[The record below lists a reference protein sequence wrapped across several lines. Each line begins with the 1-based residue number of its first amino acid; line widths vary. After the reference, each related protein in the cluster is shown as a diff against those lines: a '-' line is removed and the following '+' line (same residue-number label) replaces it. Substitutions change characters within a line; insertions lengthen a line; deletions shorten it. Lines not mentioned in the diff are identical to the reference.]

1 MPVILS
7 CQAGFGYGE
16 GILLIISILILILL
30 FLFKKKLLFQFLA
43 KLNKLILPSLYKKD
57 MKKLKK
63 VEMLIIAY
71 RYWVTRNSL

>member
-7 CQAGFGYGE
+7 FGYGE
-16 GILLIISILILILL
+16 DILLIISFLILILL
-30 FLFKKKLLFQFLA
+30 FVFLFKKKFIFQFLA

-71 RYWVTRNSL
+71 RYWVTKNSL

>member
-7 CQAGFGYGE
+7 FGYGE
-16 GILLIISILILILL
+16 DILLIISFLILILL
-30 FLFKKKLLFQFLA
+30 FLFLFKKKILFQFLA

-57 MKKLKK
+57 IKKLKK

-71 RYWVTRNSL
+71 RYWVTKNSL

>member
-7 CQAGFGYGE
+7 FGYGE
-16 GILLIISILILILL
+16 DILLIISFLILILL
-30 FLFKKKLLFQFLA
+30 FLFLFKKKILFQFLA

-71 RYWVTRNSL
+71 RYWVTKNAI

>member
-7 CQAGFGYGE
+7 FGYGE
-16 GILLIISILILILL
+16 DILLIISFLIFILL
-30 FLFKKKLLFQFLA
+30 FLFKKKILFQFLA
-43 KLNKLILPSLYKKD
+43 KLNKLILPNLYKKD

-71 RYWVTRNSL
+71 RYWVTKNSL

>member
-7 CQAGFGYGE
+7 FGYGE
-16 GILLIISILILILL
+16 DILLIISILILILL
-30 FLFKKKLLFQFLA
+30 FLFLFKKKILFQFLA

-71 RYWVTRNSL
+71 RYWVTKNSL

>member
-7 CQAGFGYGE
+7 FGYGE
-16 GILLIISILILILL
+16 DILLIISFLILILL
-30 FLFKKKLLFQFLA
+30 FLFLFKKKILFQFLA

-71 RYWVTRNSL
+71 RYWVTKNSL

>member
-7 CQAGFGYGE
+7 FGYGE
-16 GILLIISILILILL
+16 DILLIISFLILILL
-30 FLFKKKLLFQFLA
+30 FLFLFKKKILFQFLA

-63 VEMLIIAY
+63 VEMLVIAY
-71 RYWVTRNSL
+71 RYWVTKNSL

>member
-1 MPVILS
+1 MPVIL
-7 CQAGFGYGE
+7 AFGYGE
-16 GILLIISILILILL
+16 DILLIISFLIFILL
-30 FLFKKKLLFQFLA
+30 FLFKKKILFQFLA

-71 RYWVTRNSL
+71 RYWVTKNAI

>member
-1 MPVILS
+1 M
-7 CQAGFGYGE
+7 F
-16 GILLIISILILILL
+16 L
-30 FLFKKKLLFQFLA
+30 FLFKKKILFQFLA

-71 RYWVTRNSL
+71 RYWVTKSSL

>member
-7 CQAGFGYGE
+7 FGYGE
-16 GILLIISILILILL
+16 DILLIISFLILILL
-30 FLFKKKLLFQFLA
+30 FLFLFKKKILFQFLA

-71 RYWVTRNSL
+71 RYWVTKSSL

>member
-7 CQAGFGYGE
+7 FGYRE
-16 GILLIISILILILL
+16 DILLIISFLILILL
-30 FLFKKKLLFQFLA
+30 FLFLFKKKILFQFLA

-71 RYWVTRNSL
+71 RYWVTKSSL

>member
-7 CQAGFGYGE
+7 FGYGE
-16 GILLIISILILILL
+16 DILLIISFLILILL
-30 FLFKKKLLFQFLA
+30 FLFLFKKKILFQFLA

-71 RYWVTRNSL
+71 RFWVTKNSL

>member
-7 CQAGFGYGE
+7 FGYGE
-16 GILLIISILILILL
+16 DILLIIGFLILILL
-30 FLFKKKLLFQFLA
+30 FLFLFKKKILFQFLA

-71 RYWVTRNSL
+71 RYWVTKNSL

>member
-1 MPVILS
+1 MPVIL
-7 CQAGFGYGE
+7 AFGYRE
-16 GILLIISILILILL
+16 DILLIISFLLILL
-30 FLFKKKLLFQFLA
+30 FLFLFKKKILFQFLA

-71 RYWVTRNSL
+71 RYWVTKNSL